1 VELVAPTV
9 FQAVYREFARQ
20 TFIDELG
27 AELSDEMLGSWYY
40 WHERLAL
47 MVREDS
53 SSWFDDAR
61 TPAIESRDEIFRRAA
76 RMARRE
82 LAEVAGA
89 DSTQWQ
95 WGRLHTVTF
104 FSPLVP
110 GKLTANVLGAG
121 THAKEG
127 SGETINR
134 ATYKFGKPWDATSI
148 ASLRFVADLADP
160 DKVMA
165 VLVGGASGRQF
176 DAHLKDQTPAWLSG
190 APRYWWFS
198 DAAIAKHGQ
207 TELVLQP

>member
-1 VELVAPTV
+1 M
-9 FQAVYREFARQ
+9 R
-20 TFIDELG
+20 I
-27 AELSDEMLGSWYY
+27 
-40 WHERLAL
+40 
-47 MVREDS
+47 S
-53 SSWFDDAR
+53 S
-61 TPAIESRDEIFRRAA
+61 
-76 RMARRE
+76 
-82 LAEVAGA
+82 
-89 DSTQWQ
+89 QWQ

-110 GKLTANVLGAG
+110 GKAPANVLGAG
-121 THAKEG
+121 THPKEG
-127 SGETINR
+127 SGETLNR

-190 APRYWWFS
+190 ETRFWWFS
-198 DAAIAKHGQ
+198 DAAIAKHKQ

>member
-1 VELVAPTV
+1 
-9 FQAVYREFARQ
+9 
-20 TFIDELG
+20 
-27 AELSDEMLGSWYY
+27 M
-40 WHERLAL
+40 
-47 MVREDS
+47 
-53 SSWFDDAR
+53 
-61 TPAIESRDEIFRRAA
+61 RRAA
-76 RMARRE
+76 RQARNE

-89 DSTQWQ
+89 DPGQWQ

-110 GKLTANVLGAG
+110 GKAPANVLGAG

-190 APRYWWFS
+190 EPRFWWFS
-198 DAAIAKHGQ
+198 DAAIEKHGQ